1 MVGGKPSNPK
11 RSGWV
16 GNLMTSFGGDTS
28 GQVWTRGVGKPRA
41 MRVVVVVVVAGVV
54 VVVVV
59 VVLVGVGVGVG
70 VVVVVVVK

>member
-54 VVVVV
+54 VVVV
-59 VVLVGVGVGVG
+59 LVGVGVGVG